1 MRKDRYARQNWENRN
16 HGRVDID
23 ITWKIIGN
31 LSVCVKPRS
40 IRIAIWSV
48 LCGFDSRPVSKD
60 FTSMFCMLSRTL
72 SPVLPVTHDRG
83 PVGVLGSLSLLWL
96 VCDGVW
102 TRGGKA
108 GGGAGL
114 A

>member
-1 MRKDRYARQNWENRN
+1 
-16 HGRVDID
+16 
-23 ITWKIIGN
+23 
-31 LSVCVKPRS
+31 
-40 IRIAIWSV
+40 
-48 LCGFDSRPVSKD
+48 
-60 FTSMFCMLSRTL
+60 MFCMLSRTL